1 MIQDLQKRPFARPLL
16 MWIAG
21 VVWQTCFPVSPFLLG
36 FWLLPA
42 AVLLFASAVLAGRK
56 AHFSFGARWLW
67 GAAVLPIFMF
77 LAMQKTACSQL
88 GMTHTIVPET
98 LLQLAEATQQHLLT
112 PIDKLHLTGEEKSV
126 FATLTLG
133 ARERMDRDV
142 TARFSVTGAVHILSV
157 SGFHVAIVCSF
168 LTLLLSFLPRGGWGD
183 WTRYGLSVGLL
194 WVFVF
199 VTGLEAASIRSA
211 LMLTLY
217 LTGRRLNRNTDSYNI
232 WAASAFC
239 MLAYESFYLFDIDFQ
254 LSYLAVWSILYFQP
268 RMRGWLPTRN
278 PFFKIIGDGIT
289 VTLAAQAGTTFL
301 CLYYF
306 GQFSTVFLLTNLPL
320 TFLSSILIPAGLLWL
335 LLPESLP
342 GYAVL
347 QFAVEELTRAL
358 FGVVDAFSKV
368 PGASLNVAFNEFS
381 LFASYSLLFFAIL
394 FFHTGRK
401 MWLFLFLFTLLVSI
415 TCFSFL

>member
-88 GMTHTIVPET
+88 CMTHTIVPET

-112 PIDKLHLTGEEKSV
+112 PVDKLHLTGEEKSV

-133 ARERMDRDV
+133 ARERMERDV

-194 WVFVF
+194 WAFVF

-239 MLAYESFYLFDIDFQ
+239 MLAYEPFYLFDIGFQ

-268 RMRGWLPTRN
+268 RMQGWFPTRN
-278 PFFKIIGDGIT
+278 PFFQNDWRRHYSDT
-289 VTLAAQAGTTFL
+289 RGTGGNDL
-301 CLYYF
+301 
-306 GQFSTVFLLTNLPL
+306 SVPLLLR
-320 TFLSSILIPAGLLWL
+320 SILYGFPFDQPA
-335 LLPESLP
+335 SH
-342 GYAVL
+342 
-347 QFAVEELTRAL
+347 
-358 FGVVDAFSKV
+358 
-368 PGASLNVAFNEFS
+368 FS
-381 LFASYSLLFFAIL
+381 LFDTDSRRLALAFTSGIASRLCSFAICSREIDPRAL
-394 FFHTGRK
+394 WCGRY
-401 MWLFLFLFTLLVSI
+401 V
-415 TCFSFL
+415 

>member
-21 VVWQTCFPVSPFLLG
+21 VVWQISFPVSPFLLG
-36 FWLLPA
+36 FWLLPM
-42 AVLLFASAVLAGRK
+42 AVLLFASAVSAGRE

-77 LAMQKTACSQL
+77 LAMQKTTCSQL

-112 PIDKLHLTGEEKSV
+112 PVDKLHLTGEEKSV

-133 ARERMDRDV
+133 AREWMDRDV

-194 WVFVF
+194 LVFVF

-239 MLAYESFYLFDIDFQ
+239 MLAYE
-254 LSYLAVWSILYFQP
+254 LAVWSILYFQP
-268 RMRGWLPTRN
+268 RMRGWFPSRN
-278 PFFKIIGDGIT
+278 PFFKTIGDGIT

-401 MWLFLFLFTLLVSI
+401 IWLFLFLFLLI
-415 TCFSFL
+415 ALMYI